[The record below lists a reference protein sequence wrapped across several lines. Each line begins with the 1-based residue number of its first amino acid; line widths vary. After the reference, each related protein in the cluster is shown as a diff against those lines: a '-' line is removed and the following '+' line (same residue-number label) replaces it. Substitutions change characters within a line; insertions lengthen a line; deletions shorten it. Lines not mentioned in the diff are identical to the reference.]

1 MNKIRPNKNYIDI
14 FSIFF
19 LMLPVTF
26 SLLFIYIL
34 SELTSRQTILLL
46 ILIFIIFITSLYF
59 LYLTIAFYN
68 LHYSI
73 DKDKISI
80 FFGIQK
86 FLIPLKNITK
96 LEVFNTKQLKDNN
109 RGIHFF
115 RNFFGKTIINRDAA
129 LSFIIKNKNNEI
141 LLIHTLNKK
150 YLISVR
156 SYQEIRRS
164 IATYNILS
172 SKKDN
177 KEIKI
182 NRINKFYKLFDRNF
196 FNTTSLTIFSLIAV
210 LIIAKQKLQK
220 APEII
225 SANFPFKHFS
235 NLPEYIDKD
244 IISELYMILIIAFA
258 LNIFL
263 SFLLNYLFGK
273 GYKTIQFL
281 TILMNLSIMIIMI
294 YSISPQE

>member
-1 MNKIRPNKNYIDI
+1 MNKIRPNKNLLDI

-19 LMLPVTF
+19 LILPIIF
-26 SLLFIYIL
+26 SLFLIVLL
-34 SELTSRQTILLL
+34 SELTYRQTVLGLM
-46 ILIFIIFITSLYF
+46 LIFIIFITSLYF

-73 DKDKISI
+73 DKDKLSI

-96 LEVFNTKQLKDNN
+96 LEEFKIEQLEQNN

-115 RNFFGKTIINRDAA
+115 RNFFGKTIINRDTA

-141 LLIHTLNKK
+141 LLIHTLNQK

-156 SYQEIRRS
+156 SYKEIRQS

-196 FNTTSLTIFSLIAV
+196 FNTTTLTIFSLIAV
-210 LIIAKQKLQK
+210 LVIAKQKIQK
-220 APEII
+220 TPDTIL
-225 SANFPFKHFS
+225 ANFPFKHFS

-244 IISELYMILIIAFA
+244 IISELYWILIIAFV

-263 SFLLNYLFGK
+263 SFLLTYLFDK
-273 GYKTIQFL
+273 CYKTIQFL
-281 TILMNLSIMIIMI
+281 TILMNLSIMIIII
-294 YSISPQE
+294 YSINPKE